1 MTRIPSEE
9 ESGKATRDLLI
20 QIASF
25 RSYVKRKGIERARP
39 VQQKPIKTKEPLKL
53 PAVNPLP
60 PWWFYPD
67 GYMYIPCTLKH
78 GPPTT
83 L

>member
-9 ESGKATRDLLI
+9 ESGKYTRDLLI
-20 QIASF
+20 QIAMW
-25 RSYVKRKGIERARP
+25 RSYVKRKGIQRAPTLQQRALKERKPLVLP
-39 VQQKPIKTKEPLKL
+39 V
-53 PAVNPLP
+53 VNPLP
-60 PWWFYPD
+60 AWWFYPD

-78 GPPTT
+78 GPTKQ